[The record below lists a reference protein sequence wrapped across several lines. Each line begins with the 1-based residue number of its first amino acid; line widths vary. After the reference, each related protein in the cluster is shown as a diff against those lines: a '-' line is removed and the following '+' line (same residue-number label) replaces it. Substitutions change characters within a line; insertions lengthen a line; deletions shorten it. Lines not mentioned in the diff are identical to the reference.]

1 VKGYKFFICSIGSLL
16 SINKKKVMIQGYT
29 TTNIP
34 FSAIIGQTDMK
45 LALILNA
52 IDPTIGGVLLMGDRG
67 TAKST
72 AVRSIQDLLPL
83 IEVVEADP
91 YNSHPT
97 IERLMSDE
105 IKLKIYKNQS
115 FKTQYVSTPFVTI
128 PLGATEDRVCG
139 SLDTE
144 QVLKQSGKYYQPG
157 LLAQA
162 NRGFVYVD
170 EVNLLEDNLVDTLL
184 DSAASGFNLVE
195 REGVSVRHPARFTL
209 IGSANPEEGELRP
222 QLLDRFGMYVNVKS
236 LRSTRDRVTTVS
248 HRRWFDSEPDGMVKS
263 FEKATLWFQSSISH
277 ALSQVQLLG
286 TNSFQTPKMQ
296 AHICNICSALGVSGI
311 RADITMTRAAVALAA
326 LQGQDTVN
334 EVHIIQ
340 IAHLCLRHRLEAN
353 VLSGVP
359 PMEAIGTT
367 LAKEFDLSIAEI
379 IKILDQRHSILIP
392 PEVNL

>member
-1 VKGYKFFICSIGSLL
+1 MYKLRLSILIRLMIEGYK
-16 SINKKKVMIQGYT
+16 

-72 AVRSIQDLLPL
+72 AVRSVQELLPL
-83 IEVVEADP
+83 IEVVKSDP
-91 YNSHPT
+91 YNSHPQ
-97 IERLMSDE
+97 IERFMSE
-105 IKLKIYKNQS
+105 EVKLKIIN
-115 FKTQYVSTPFVTI
+115 KTPIETEYIQTPFVTI

-144 QVLKQSGKYYQPG
+144 KVLKQSGRFYQPG

-236 LRSTRDRVTTVS
+236 LRSTYDRVITVS
-248 HRRWFDSEPDGMVKS
+248 HRRWFDAEPEGMIKE
-263 FEKATLWFQSSISH
+263 FETATLWFKSLIGH
-277 ALSQVQLLG
+277 ALSQIQTFG
-286 TNSFQTPKMQ
+286 TNKFQSPEMQ
-296 AHICNICSALGVSGI
+296 AHICNICSALQVSGI
-311 RADITMTRAAVALAA
+311 RADITMTRASVALAI
-326 LQGQDTVN
+326 LQGQSTVTP
-334 EVHIIQ
+334 EHIIQ
-340 IAHLCLRHRLEAN
+340 VAHLCLRHRLEAN
-353 VLSGVP
+353 ALAGIS
-359 PMEAIGTT
+359 PMEAIGTV
-367 LAKEFDLSIAEI
+367 LANEFNFSMSEVIEI
-379 IKILDQRHSILIP
+379 LNRRHKILVP
-392 PEVNL
+392 VNLV

>member
-1 VKGYKFFICSIGSLL
+1 MF
-16 SINKKKVMIQGYT
+16 QGYRT
-29 TTNIP
+29 INIP

-72 AVRSIQDLLPL
+72 AVRSVQELLPL
-83 IEVVEADP
+83 IEVVTDDP

-97 IERLMSDE
+97 IERLMSE
-105 IKLKIYKNQS
+105 EVKEKIYKAVPL
-115 FKTQYVSTPFVTI
+115 KTNYIITPFVTI

-144 QVLKQSGKYYQPG
+144 QVLKQSGRYYQPG

-184 DSAASGFNLVE
+184 DSAASGINLVE

-248 HRRWFDSEPDGMVKS
+248 HRRWFDDEPDGMVKA
-263 FEKATLWFQSSISH
+263 FEESTMWFQSIIAH
-277 ALSQVQLLG
+277 ALSQLQILG
-286 TNSFQTPKMQ
+286 TNNFQTPTMQ
-296 AHICNICSALGVSGI
+296 AHICNICSSLQVSGI

-326 LQGQDTVN
+326 LQGQNTVTK
-334 EVHIIQ
+334 EHIIQ
-340 IAHLCLRHRLEAN
+340 VAHLCLRHRLEAN
-353 VLSGVP
+353 TLSGIS
-359 PMEAIGTT
+359 PMEAIGIA
-367 LAKEFDLSIAEI
+367 LAREFNLSINEVVEI
-379 IKILDQRHSILIP
+379 LNKRHSILSSPAVIG
-392 PEVNL
+392 

>member
-1 VKGYKFFICSIGSLL
+1 MF
-16 SINKKKVMIQGYT
+16 QGYR

-72 AVRSIQDLLPL
+72 AVRSVQELLPF
-83 IEVVEADP
+83 IEVVTDDP

-97 IERLMSDE
+97 IERLMSE
-105 IKLKIYKNQS
+105 EVKEKLYNS
-115 FKTQYVSTPFVTI
+115 VSLDTNYIITPFVTI

-144 QVLKQSGKYYQPG
+144 RVLKQSGRYYQPG

-184 DSAASGFNLVE
+184 DSAASGINLVE

-248 HRRWFDSEPDGMVKS
+248 HRRWFDDEPDGMVKT
-263 FEKATLWFQSSISH
+263 FEKSTMWFQSIIAH
-277 ALSQVQLLG
+277 ALSQLQVLG
-286 TNSFQTPKMQ
+286 TNSFQTPIMQ
-296 AHICNICSALGVSGI
+296 AHICNICSSLQVSGI

-326 LQGQDTVN
+326 LQGQNTVTK
-334 EVHIIQ
+334 EHIIQ
-340 IAHLCLRHRLEAN
+340 VAHLCLRHRLEAN
-353 VLSGVP
+353 TLSGIS
-359 PMEAIGTT
+359 PMEAVGVA
-367 LAKEFDLSIAEI
+367 LAREFNISITEVVE
-379 IKILDQRHSILIP
+379 ILDKRHSILTSPLIM
-392 PEVNL
+392 V

>member
-1 VKGYKFFICSIGSLL
+1 MF
-16 SINKKKVMIQGYT
+16 QGYR

-72 AVRSIQDLLPL
+72 AVRSVQELLPF
-83 IEVVEADP
+83 IEVVTDDP

-97 IERLMSDE
+97 IERLMSE
-105 IKLKIYKNQS
+105 EVKEKLYNS
-115 FKTQYVSTPFVTI
+115 VSLDTNYIITPFVTI

-144 QVLKQSGKYYQPG
+144 RVLKQSGRYYQPG

-184 DSAASGFNLVE
+184 DSAASGINLVE

-248 HRRWFDSEPDGMVKS
+248 HRRWFDDEPDGMVKT
-263 FEKATLWFQSSISH
+263 FEKSTMWFQSIIAH
-277 ALSQVQLLG
+277 ALSQLQVLG
-286 TNSFQTPKMQ
+286 TNSFQTPVMQ
-296 AHICNICSALGVSGI
+296 AHICNICSSLQVSGI

-326 LQGQDTVN
+326 LQGQNTVTK
-334 EVHIIQ
+334 EHIIQ
-340 IAHLCLRHRLEAN
+340 VAHLCLRHRLEAN
-353 VLSGVP
+353 TLSGIS
-359 PMEAIGTT
+359 PMEAIGVA
-367 LAKEFDLSIAEI
+367 LAREFNISITEVVE
-379 IKILDQRHSILIP
+379 ILDKRHSILTP
-392 PEVNL
+392 PLIMV

>member
-1 VKGYKFFICSIGSLL
+1 MF
-16 SINKKKVMIQGYT
+16 QGYRT
-29 TTNIP
+29 INIP

-72 AVRSIQDLLPL
+72 AVRSVQELLPL
-83 IEVVEADP
+83 IEVVTDDP

-97 IERLMSDE
+97 IERLMSE
-105 IKLKIYKNQS
+105 EVKEKIYKAVPLQTN
-115 FKTQYVSTPFVTI
+115 YIITPFVTI

-144 QVLKQSGKYYQPG
+144 QVLKQSGRYYQPG

-184 DSAASGFNLVE
+184 DSAASGINLVE

-248 HRRWFDSEPDGMVKS
+248 HRRWFDDEPDGMVKA
-263 FEKATLWFQSSISH
+263 FEESTMWFQSIIAH
-277 ALSQVQLLG
+277 ALSQLQILG
-286 TNSFQTPKMQ
+286 TNSFQTPTMQ
-296 AHICNICSALGVSGI
+296 AHICNICSSLQVSGI

-326 LQGQDTVN
+326 LQGQNTVTK
-334 EVHIIQ
+334 EHIIQ
-340 IAHLCLRHRLEAN
+340 VAHLCLRHRLEAN
-353 VLSGVP
+353 TLSGIS
-359 PMEAIGTT
+359 PMEAIGIA
-367 LAKEFDLSIAEI
+367 LAREFNLSINEVVEI
-379 IKILDQRHSILIP
+379 LNKRHSILSSPAVIS
-392 PEVNL
+392 

>member
-1 VKGYKFFICSIGSLL
+1 
-16 SINKKKVMIQGYT
+16 MIQGYQ

-34 FSAIIGQTDMK
+34 FGAIIGQTDMK

-72 AVRSIQDLLPL
+72 AVRSVQELLPL
-83 IEVVEADP
+83 IEVVKADP

-97 IERLMSDE
+97 VERFMSEEVKKVILANKKKIETTY
-105 IKLKIYKNQS
+105 IQ
-115 FKTQYVSTPFVTI
+115 TPFVTI

-144 QVLKQSGKYYQPG
+144 KVLKQSGRFYQPG

-236 LRSTRDRVTTVS
+236 LRTTRSRVMTVS
-248 HRRWFDSEPDGMVKS
+248 HRRWFDAEPEGMVKE
-263 FEKATLWFQSSISH
+263 FEVATLWFQSLIGH
-277 ALSQVQLLG
+277 ALSQIQAFG
-286 TNSFQTPKMQ
+286 TNTFQTPEMQ
-296 AHICNICSALGVSGI
+296 AHICNICSSLQVSGI
-311 RADITMTRAAVALAA
+311 RADITMTRASAALAI
-326 LQGQDTVN
+326 LQGKSFVTSEQ
-334 EVHIIQ
+334 IIHV
-340 IAHLCLRHRLEAN
+340 AHLCLRHRLEAN
-353 VLSGVP
+353 FLSGIS
-359 PMEAIGTT
+359 PMEAIITT
-367 LAKEFDLSIAEI
+367 LAREFNLSISQVV
-379 IKILDQRHSILIP
+379 KILNQRHSILIP
-392 PEVNL
+392 PTMKISS

>member
-1 VKGYKFFICSIGSLL
+1 
-16 SINKKKVMIQGYT
+16 MIQGYT
-29 TTNIP
+29 SINIP
-34 FSAIIGQTDMK
+34 FSGIIGQTDMK

-72 AVRSIQDLLPL
+72 AVRSVQALLPL
-83 IEVVEADP
+83 IEVVTDDP

-97 IERLMSDE
+97 FERLMSDE
-105 IKLKIYKNQS
+105 VKAKRYKGESLKTHYTI
-115 FKTQYVSTPFVTI
+115 TPFVTI

-144 QVLKQSGKYYQPG
+144 QVLKQSGKIYQPG

-209 IGSANPEEGELRP
+209 IGSGNPEEGELRP

-248 HRRWFDSEPDGMVKS
+248 HRRWFDSDPNAMVKC
-263 FEKATLWFQSSISH
+263 FDKATHWFESSIAS
-277 ALSQVQLLG
+277 ALSQLQLLG
-286 TNSFQTPKMQ
+286 TNRFQSPEMQ
-296 AHICNICSALGVSGI
+296 GHICNICSALGVSGI
-311 RADITMTRAAVALAA
+311 RADITMTRASAALAA
-326 LQGQDTVN
+326 LQGEATVKPK
-334 EVHIIQ
+334 HISQ
-340 IAHLCLRHRLEAN
+340 IAHLCVRHRLEAN
-353 VLSGVP
+353 ALDGLQPIEAVITVL
-359 PMEAIGTT
+359 AR
-367 LAKEFDLSIAEI
+367 EFNMTI
-379 IKILDQRHSILIP
+379 
-392 PEVNL
+392 PEVLTVLEERHTILMPPPSLLYS

>member
-1 VKGYKFFICSIGSLL
+1 MF
-16 SINKKKVMIQGYT
+16 QGYR

-34 FSAIIGQTDMK
+34 FSAIIGQIDMK

-72 AVRSIQDLLPL
+72 AVRSVQELLPF
-83 IEVVEADP
+83 IEVVTDDP

-97 IERLMSDE
+97 IERLMSE
-105 IKLKIYKNQS
+105 EVKEKLYNS
-115 FKTQYVSTPFVTI
+115 VSLDTNYIITPFVTI

-144 QVLKQSGKYYQPG
+144 RVLKQSGRYYQPG

-184 DSAASGFNLVE
+184 DSAASGINLVE

-248 HRRWFDSEPDGMVKS
+248 HRRWFDDEPDGMVKT
-263 FEKATLWFQSSISH
+263 FEKSTMWFQSIIAH
-277 ALSQVQLLG
+277 ALSQLQVLG
-286 TNSFQTPKMQ
+286 TNSFQTPAMQ
-296 AHICNICSALGVSGI
+296 AHICNICSSLQVSGI

-326 LQGQDTVN
+326 LQGQNTVTK
-334 EVHIIQ
+334 EHIIQ
-340 IAHLCLRHRLEAN
+340 VAHLCLRHRLEAN
-353 VLSGVP
+353 TLSGTS
-359 PMEAIGTT
+359 PMEAIGVA
-367 LAKEFDLSIAEI
+367 LAREFNISIAEVVE
-379 IKILDQRHSILIP
+379 ILDKRHSILTRPFIM
-392 PEVNL
+392 V

>member
-1 VKGYKFFICSIGSLL
+1 MF
-16 SINKKKVMIQGYT
+16 QGYR

-34 FSAIIGQTDMK
+34 FSAIIGQTDMR

-72 AVRSIQDLLPL
+72 AVRSVQELLPF
-83 IEVVEADP
+83 IEVVTDDP

-97 IERLMSDE
+97 IERLMSE
-105 IKLKIYKNQS
+105 EVKEKLYNS
-115 FKTQYVSTPFVTI
+115 VSLDTNYIITPFVTI

-144 QVLKQSGKYYQPG
+144 RVLKQSGRYYQPG

-184 DSAASGFNLVE
+184 DSAASGINLVE

-248 HRRWFDSEPDGMVKS
+248 HRRWFDDEPDGMVKT
-263 FEKATLWFQSSISH
+263 FEKSTMWFQSIIAH
-277 ALSQVQLLG
+277 ALSQLQVLG
-286 TNSFQTPKMQ
+286 TNSFQTPAMQ
-296 AHICNICSALGVSGI
+296 AHICNICSSLQVSGI

-326 LQGQDTVN
+326 LQGQNTVTK
-334 EVHIIQ
+334 EHIIQ
-340 IAHLCLRHRLEAN
+340 VAHLCLRHRLEAN
-353 VLSGVP
+353 TLSGIS
-359 PMEAIGTT
+359 PMEAIGVA
-367 LAKEFDLSIAEI
+367 LAREFNISITEVVE
-379 IKILDQRHSILIP
+379 ILDKRHSILTSPLIM
-392 PEVNL
+392 V

>member
-1 VKGYKFFICSIGSLL
+1 MF
-16 SINKKKVMIQGYT
+16 QGYR

-72 AVRSIQDLLPL
+72 AVRSVQELLPF
-83 IEVVEADP
+83 IEVVTDDP

-97 IERLMSDE
+97 IERLMGE
-105 IKLKIYKNQS
+105 EVKEKLYNS
-115 FKTQYVSTPFVTI
+115 VSLETNYIITPFVTI

-144 QVLKQSGKYYQPG
+144 RVLKQSGRYYQPG

-184 DSAASGFNLVE
+184 DSAASGINLVE

-248 HRRWFDSEPDGMVKS
+248 HRRWFDDEPDGMVKT
-263 FEKATLWFQSSISH
+263 FEKSTMWFQSIIAH
-277 ALSQVQLLG
+277 ALSQLQVLG
-286 TNSFQTPKMQ
+286 TNSFQTPIMQ
-296 AHICNICSALGVSGI
+296 AHICNICSSLQVSGI

-326 LQGQDTVN
+326 LQGQNTVTK
-334 EVHIIQ
+334 EHIIQ
-340 IAHLCLRHRLEAN
+340 VAHLCLRHRLEAN
-353 VLSGVP
+353 TLSGIS
-359 PMEAIGTT
+359 PMEAIGVA
-367 LAKEFDLSIAEI
+367 LVREFNISIAEVVE
-379 IKILDQRHSILIP
+379 ILDKRHSILTP
-392 PEVNL
+392 PFIMV